1 MHKKTYTQIVMNL
14 LQPQYH
20 KSLSHLE
27 LCIIIN
33 KSTHKIEVYGMS
45 KTFPS
50 LHSIEIATRSH
61 YLAKYFQRFSLHG
74 PRCKDKFPSP
84 RATMNE
90 TGICRDSNNKIV
102 AQLEE
107 SRTNCLWSTGALPLV
122 SSRHFKLVQ

>member
-27 LCIIIN
+27 LCIITN

-45 KTFPS
+45 KAFPS

-61 YLAKYFQRFSLHG
+61 VRDVTCQNIFS
-74 PRCKDKFPSP
+74 
-84 RATMNE
+84 
-90 TGICRDSNNKIV
+90 DSHNT
-102 AQLEE
+102 L
-107 SRTNCLWSTGALPLV
+107 
-122 SSRHFKLVQ
+122 